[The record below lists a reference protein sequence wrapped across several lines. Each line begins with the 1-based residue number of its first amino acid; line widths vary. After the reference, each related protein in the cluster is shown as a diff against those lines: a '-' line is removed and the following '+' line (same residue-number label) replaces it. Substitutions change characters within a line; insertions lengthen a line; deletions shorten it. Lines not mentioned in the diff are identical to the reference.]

1 MKSLDISNEKANDG
15 IIGTSRH
22 KPVYDTASINRAVE
36 RAIKDEN
43 FLSNAL
49 ESIKSMKFPAYKSD
63 IVRYLKNK
71 NIDED
76 TMSLFE
82 SLDGYIQYNDLY
94 HIRKSIEQNI
104 PEKRLENQISDQK
117 REHPDVRI
125 RETTPYKSTKET
137 EAVNPSEERKDYP
150 EVTPTAMTVFTCSLC
165 GKNFQNQD
173 DLVRHQRFESGK

>member
-82 SLDGYIQYNDLY
+82 SLDGYIQ
-94 HIRKSIEQNI
+94 
-104 PEKRLENQISDQK
+104 
-117 REHPDVRI
+117 VR
-125 RETTPYKSTKET
+125 
-137 EAVNPSEERKDYP
+137 
-150 EVTPTAMTVFTCSLC
+150 
-165 GKNFQNQD
+165 
-173 DLVRHQRFESGK
+173 